1 MKECMLEIDPQ
12 HRGRFF
18 DVLNNEFDRAVKC
31 FSNNTIHFI
40 NSPNWVFQKWFTG
53 LIIRPSNVEITKI

>member
-40 NSPNWVFQKWFTG
+40 NSPNWVFQK
-53 LIIRPSNVEITKI
+53 